1 MTHLDV
7 KGRLRS
13 EVSEGA
19 GNHDSG
25 ALVTKNTHQT
35 YKYTQDSQSHTET
48 AALLF
53 TAGGGEAGLQVEE
66 RRGYRWQGG
75 GATGGGIRF

>member
-1 MTHLDV
+1 MEQKEILLSRFLSSSLIFVTTHLDV
-7 KGRLRS
+7 KGHLRG

-35 YKYTQDSQSHTET
+35 FKYTQDSQSQT
-48 AALLF
+48 
-53 TAGGGEAGLQVEE
+53 
-66 RRGYRWQGG
+66 
-75 GATGGGIRF
+75 